1 MPPCRFLSLSSPQR
15 RAARKRKKARRE
27 QMVRDGSYSTDA
39 LFVEGAVFSP
49 IMLERLIV
57 QAFFNPFIE
66 GLVDA
71 LALSGAHDDNS
82 ECVRYP
88 GHRCMTGLH

>member
-1 MPPCRFLSLSSPQR
+1 MLTPDLFLPVQPPQLRTAR
-15 RAARKRKKARRE
+15 RRKKARRE

-57 QAFFNPFIE
+57 QAFFNPFI
-66 GLVDA
+66 
-71 LALSGAHDDNS
+71 
-82 ECVRYP
+82 
-88 GHRCMTGLH
+88 